1 MSKVLIDSEELE
13 KLLWDVQIIVYT
25 DVMQKR
31 QNEIFETLDKAFNL
45 IDYAKKSSNFSVLEW
60 HDVTVIP
67 HDHEKV
73 LVRFRSKP
81 DEVYVKTA
89 VVHTFENDSLRFP
102 YWSFDDGG
110 NVEDV
115 EEWASLPKR

>member
-1 MSKVLIDSEELE
+1 MSKVLIDCEELE
-13 KLLWDVQIIVYT
+13 NLILDAQDLTYT
-25 DVMQKR
+25 DVMGR
-31 QNEIFETLDKAFNL
+31 NVDDIYETLDKAINL
-45 IDYAKKSSNFSVLEW
+45 IDYAKKSTNFSIVEW

-81 DEVYVKTA
+81 DEVCVKTA
-89 VVHTFENDSLRFP
+89 VVHTFENDTLHFP
-102 YWSFDDGG
+102 YWGFDDGG